1 MRKCRTLIVDDEY
14 AARQELR
21 YLLSQFTDIEVVGEA
36 TTSREALTLI
46 SSIDYH
52 LLFLDIM
59 MPGMS
64 GLELSATIR
73 CLPCNPHIIFVS
85 AYEDYA
91 AEAFDVDAVDYLLK
105 PVEEESLRRV
115 LQKVRQRVGIK
126 DVTAQVHVQAP
137 AIIDRIPAQTTVGKT
152 VLVPTQDIVF
162 LYTEQSRIYIQTHNK
177 KFVTR
182 LTLDELESRL
192 KTLGFF
198 RAHRCY
204 IVNLKNIKEIV
215 PFDKETY
222 NLVLNDVQCSA
233 VPLSRQRAKVLR
245 KSLGLSRFR

>member
-1 MRKCRTLIVDDEY
+1 VRICKTLIVDDEY

-36 TTSREALTLI
+36 TNAREALALI
-46 SSIDYH
+46 RSIDYH

-64 GLELSATIR
+64 GLELSTAIR
-73 CLPCNPHIIFVS
+73 SLPRNPQIIFIS

-91 AEAFDVDAVDYLLK
+91 AEAFGVDAADYLLK
-105 PVEEESLRRV
+105 PVEEESLRRA

-137 AIIDRIPAQTTVGKT
+137 AIDRIPAQTPVGKT
-152 VLVPTQDIVF
+152 VLVPIRDIVF

-192 KTLGFF
+192 KPLGFF

-204 IVNLKNIKEIV
+204 IVNLKDIKEIV
-215 PFDKETY
+215 PFAKGTY
-222 NLVLNDVQCSA
+222 NLVLNDVQRSA
-233 VPLSRQRAKVLR
+233 VPLSRHRAKVLR
-245 KSLGLSRFR
+245 ESLGLRRFR

>member
-1 MRKCRTLIVDDEY
+1 MKKCRTLIVDDEY

-36 TTSREALTLI
+36 TNAREALALI
-46 SSIDYH
+46 RSIDYH

-64 GLELSATIR
+64 GLELSAAIR
-73 CLPCNPHIIFVS
+73 RLPCNPHIIFVS

-105 PVEEESLRRV
+105 PVEEESLRRI
-115 LQKVRQRVGIK
+115 LQKVRQRVDVK
-126 DVTAQVHVQAP
+126 DVTVQVHVQAP
-137 AIIDRIPAQTTVGKT
+137 GIDRIPAQTPAGKMI
-152 VLVPTQDIVF
+152 LVPTRDIVF
-162 LYTEQSRIYIQTHNK
+162 LYTEQSRIYIRTHNK
-177 KFVTR
+177 KYVTR

-192 KTLGFF
+192 KPLGFF

-204 IVNLKNIKEIV
+204 IVNLKDIKEIV
-215 PFDKETY
+215 PFAKGTY

-233 VPLSRQRAKVLR
+233 VPLSRHRAKVLR
-245 KSLGLSRFR
+245 ESLGLSRFR